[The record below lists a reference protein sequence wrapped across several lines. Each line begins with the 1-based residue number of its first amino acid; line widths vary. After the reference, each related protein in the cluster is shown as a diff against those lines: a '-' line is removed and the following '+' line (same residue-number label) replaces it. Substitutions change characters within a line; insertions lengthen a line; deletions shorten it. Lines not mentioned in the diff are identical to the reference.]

1 MAELGHS
8 SDPAQPAGSDTSWVI
23 DPTRTEEIERTVAD
37 YVETVVSLDSRDQK
51 YLRTVAAVARLGQ
64 REFTAAAAMSSRTL
78 DRRLE
83 VARGLLA
90 GKAPLARQLAEL
102 RKIVE
107 ELNPVR
113 LEGTRK
119 RSRGGR
125 GLSQRDESARL
136 SEYFERFASSQ
147 GRVESILQT
156 IAEGRLALERD
167 NALLGQELV
176 SLATVMETLRE
187 NAYLAGRLDESLAAR
202 IEIVG
207 RTDPDRADCLRVD
220 LLHAIR
226 SRRQEILTQLAV
238 AMQGYASLQIIEET
252 NRQMARAMADA
263 TSTTAAALRS
273 AVMVAQ
279 AVAGQR
285 MALEQIEA
293 VDLAN
298 GRLLEDRNAPLD
310 RQVAAAHEEVAAAG
324 ARVAM
329 LQRAWDE
336 VYAALDRVD
345 ALKEQRLRS
354 SQADR
359 RPPSGSSRETG
370 DGAREGDRGIDERA
384 GETS

>member
-207 RTDPDRADCLRVD
+207 RTDPDRTDCLRVD